1 MKSSSSFSCPFTR
14 RLVKTCPRRPA
25 RRCKRGVPPRECN
38 AYGPLRLI
46 SQKREPQRVFA
57 GSRSYRIKPS
67 DYSSLAVVLALQG
80 RHTQGQYVFA
90 PPSHRLIRRR
100 LAHKRG
106 IENVS
111 DVRDCVDD
119 ASHLLACGIAT
130 SAAPQQL
137 SVKVQRT
144 PPARQRLTTKG
155 PPILGLPLRL
165 SFRPI
170 ATFHQALRA
179 FPVIVESLRPVCTGR
194 DLRGRAKSKRTC
206 DSSRC
211 VAEPRGAHCQRV
223 TTGPRLSWT
232 EEALCSPE

>member
-1 MKSSSSFSCPFTR
+1 
-14 RLVKTCPRRPA
+14 
-25 RRCKRGVPPRECN
+25 
-38 AYGPLRLI
+38 
-46 SQKREPQRVFA
+46 VFA

-179 FPVIVESLRPVCTGR
+179 FPVIVESLRPPVYRPRSAGQGQIEE
-194 DLRGRAKSKRTC
+194 DLRFESMCRRTPRRALPASYTW
-206 DSSRC
+206 SSAF
-211 VAEPRGAHCQRV
+211 VD
-223 TTGPRLSWT
+223 
-232 EEALCSPE
+232 ALCLPE